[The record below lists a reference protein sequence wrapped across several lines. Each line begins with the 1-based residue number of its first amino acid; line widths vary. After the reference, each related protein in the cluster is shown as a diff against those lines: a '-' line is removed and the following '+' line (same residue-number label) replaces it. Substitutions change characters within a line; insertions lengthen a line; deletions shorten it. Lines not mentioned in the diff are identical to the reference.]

1 MQLIKKLGI
10 VQNKIKFKFYK
21 MLRFKY
27 LLLAV
32 FFCSCS
38 IFAHAQEKITLD
50 EAIEIALSES
60 NTVKIADM
68 TIEKTGYAKKG
79 AYSALYPNVSVSGNY
94 QRTLKKQV
102 MVMEMGGNSMSIE
115 VGTSNNVS
123 AGVTA
128 AMPLVNAQLWQSL
141 KLSALDVELAIEQAR
156 SSKISLVSQVKQS
169 FYAVLLAKEAYNVYK
184 EVYDN
189 AQKNFEDVE
198 KKYKVGKASE
208 FDYLRAKVNVN
219 NAEPEVFSAENA
231 VVLAIWQLKAIM
243 GIDLNTELDVEGA
256 LSDYVSEVVA
266 VVQETDSTSFENN
279 TNLLQ
284 LRLQDEMLTNTI
296 KMTKFQ
302 YIPTLSA
309 SFAYNYNAMG
319 NTFDM
324 SWNPY
329 SVVALSLNVPIF
341 SGFSKRN
348 SIREY
353 QKTQD
358 ILRLSIE
365 DTERNLNIAMGN
377 YIDKMN
383 TSVKRYTAAESTLEM
398 AQKSYNISE
407 KMYEVGK
414 ATLVEL
420 NDAQLALTQAQLTMS
435 QAIYQYMT
443 NKAAI
448 DELMG
453 VEYISE
459 KTNE

>member
-1 MQLIKKLGI
+1 M
-10 VQNKIKFKFYK
+10 FKFNH
-21 MLRFKY
+21 
-27 LLLAV
+27 LLLTIV
-32 FFCSCS
+32 FCACGMIS
-38 IFAHAQEKITLD
+38 HAQNKITLD

-60 NTVKIADM
+60 NTIKIAEM
-68 TIEKTGYAKKG
+68 TIEKTGYAQKG
-79 AYSALYPNVSVSGNY
+79 AYSALYPNISASGSY

-102 MVMEMGGNSMSIE
+102 MSMEFMGEEQSFP
-115 VGTSNNVS
+115 VGTNNNVS
-123 AGVTA
+123 AGLSA

-156 SSKISLVSQVKQS
+156 SSRISMVSQVKQA
-169 FYAVLLAKEAYNVYK
+169 FYAVLLAKEAYSVYK

-208 FDYLRAKVNVN
+208 FEYLRAKVNSN
-219 NAEPEVFSAENA
+219 KAEPEVYSAENA

-243 GIDLNTELDVEGA
+243 GVDLATEIDVIGA
-256 LSDYVSEVVA
+256 LSDYANEMTVSLA
-266 VVQETDSTSFENN
+266 SSETVSFENN

-284 LRLQDEMLTNTI
+284 LQLQDEMLSRTI
-296 KMTKFQ
+296 KMTKYQ

-309 SFAYNYNAMG
+309 SFSYNYMAMG

-324 SWNPY
+324 NWNPY
-329 SVVALSLNVPIF
+329 SVVALSLNIPIF
-341 SGFSKRN
+341 DGFAKHN
-348 SIREY
+348 NIRQY

-358 ILRLSIE
+358 ILRLNIE
-365 DTERNLNIAMGN
+365 DVERNLNIALEN
-377 YIDKMN
+377 YRDKMN
-383 TSVKRYTAAESTLEM
+383 TSVKRYTAAETTLEM

-407 KMYEVGK
+407 KMYELGK

-453 VEYISE
+453 VEYVRE
-459 KTNE
+459 TK

>member
-1 MQLIKKLGI
+1 ML
-10 VQNKIKFKFYK
+10 KFNH
-21 MLRFKY
+21 
-27 LLLAV
+27 LLFTIILCVSGMAL
-32 FFCSCS
+32 
-38 IFAHAQEKITLD
+38 HAQEKITLN

-60 NTVKIADM
+60 NTIKIADM

-79 AYSALYPNVSVSGNY
+79 AYAALYPNISANGSY

-102 MVMEMGGNSMSIE
+102 MAMEMAGQAMEIE
-115 VGTSNNVS
+115 VGMSNNVS

-156 SSKISLVSQVKQS
+156 SSRISMVSQVKQA
-169 FYAVLLAKEAYNVYK
+169 FYSVLLAKEAYNVYK

-189 AQKNFEDVE
+189 AQKNFEDIE
-198 KKYKVGKASE
+198 KKYNVGKASE
-208 FDYLRAKVNVN
+208 FEYLRAKVNVN
-219 NAEPEVFSAENA
+219 NAEPEVFSAENT
-231 VVLAIWQLKAIM
+231 VTLAIWQLKAIM
-243 GIDLNTELDVEGA
+243 GIDLSTELDVEGS
-256 LSDYVSEVVA
+256 LSDYSNEMVA
-266 VVQETDSTSFENN
+266 SIASSDNVSFENN

-284 LRLQDEMLTNTI
+284 LQLQDEMLSRTI

-309 SFAYNYNAMG
+309 QFSYNYMALG

-324 SWNPY
+324 NWNPY
-329 SVVALSLNVPIF
+329 SMVALSLNIPIF
-341 SGFSKRN
+341 DGFSKRN
-348 SIREY
+348 NIRQY

-358 ILRLSIE
+358 ILRLNIE
-365 DTERNLNIAMGN
+365 DVERNLNIALEN
-377 YIDKMN
+377 YRNEMN
-383 TSVKRYTAAESTLEM
+383 TSVKRYTAAEATLEM
-398 AQKSYNISE
+398 AQKSYDISQ

-420 NDAQLALTQAQLTMS
+420 NDAQLALTQAQLNMN
-435 QAIYQYMT
+435 QAIFQYMT

-453 VEYISE
+453 VEYVTE
-459 KTNE
+459 ENK

>member
-1 MQLIKKLGI
+1 MLKLK
-10 VQNKIKFKFYK
+10 Q
-21 MLRFKY
+21 
-27 LLLAV
+27 LLLLIALL
-32 FFCSCS
+32 SGS
-38 IFAHAQEKITLD
+38 IFLNAQEKITLD

-60 NTVKIADM
+60 NTIKIADM

-79 AYSALYPNVSVSGNY
+79 AYSALYPNISATGNY

-102 MVMEMGGNSMSIE
+102 MVMDMGMGEPLEIE
-115 VGTSNNVS
+115 VGTDNNVS
-123 AGVTA
+123 AGITA

-189 AQKNFEDVE
+189 AQKNFEDTE

-208 FDYLRAKVNVN
+208 FEYLRAKVNVN
-219 NAEPEVFSAENA
+219 NAEPEVFNAENS

-243 GIDLNTELDVEGA
+243 GIDLNTNIDIEGRLA
-256 LSDYVSEVVA
+256 DYEDEVLSSMLVS
-266 VVQETDSTSFENN
+266 DSISFENN

-284 LRLQDEMLTNTI
+284 LKLQDEMLSRTI
-296 KMTKFQ
+296 KMSKFQ

-309 SFAYNYNAMG
+309 QFAYNYNAMG

-324 SWNPY
+324 NWNPY
-329 SVVALSLNVPIF
+329 SVVALSLNIPIF
-341 SGFSKRN
+341 DGFSKRN
-348 SIREY
+348 NIRQY
-353 QKTQD
+353 KKTQD
-358 ILRLSIE
+358 ILRLNIE
-365 DTERNLNIAMGN
+365 DTERNLNIALEN
-377 YIDKMN
+377 YKNQMN
-383 TSVKRYTAAESTLEM
+383 TSVKRYTAAEATLEM
-398 AQKSYNISE
+398 AQKSYDISE
-407 KMYEVGK
+407 KMYELGK

-435 QAIYQYMT
+435 QAIYQFMI
-443 NKAAI
+443 NKASI

-453 VEYISE
+453 VEYVTE
-459 KTNE
+459 NKENNDDNQ

>member
-1 MQLIKKLGI
+1 MLKLK
-10 VQNKIKFKFYK
+10 Q
-21 MLRFKY
+21 
-27 LLLAV
+27 LLLLIALL
-32 FFCSCS
+32 SGS
-38 IFAHAQEKITLD
+38 IFLNAQEKITLD

-60 NTVKIADM
+60 NTIKIADM

-79 AYSALYPNVSVSGNY
+79 AYSALYPNISATGNY

-102 MVMEMGGNSMSIE
+102 MVMDMGMGEPLEIE
-115 VGTSNNVS
+115 VGTDNNVS
-123 AGVTA
+123 AGITA

-189 AQKNFEDVE
+189 AQKNFEDTE

-208 FDYLRAKVNVN
+208 FEYLRAKVNVN
-219 NAEPEVFSAENA
+219 NAEPEVFNAENS

-243 GIDLNTELDVEGA
+243 GIDLNTNIDIEGRLA
-256 LSDYVSEVVA
+256 DYEDEVLSSMLVS
-266 VVQETDSTSFENN
+266 DSISFENN

-284 LRLQDEMLTNTI
+284 LKLQDEMLSRTI
-296 KMTKFQ
+296 KMSKFQ

-309 SFAYNYNAMG
+309 QFAYNYNAMG

-324 SWNPY
+324 NWNPY
-329 SVVALSLNVPIF
+329 SVVALSLNIPIF
-341 SGFSKRN
+341 DGFSKHN
-348 SIREY
+348 NIRQY
-353 QKTQD
+353 KKTQD
-358 ILRLSIE
+358 ILRLNIE
-365 DTERNLNIAMGN
+365 DTERNLNIALEN
-377 YIDKMN
+377 YKNQMN
-383 TSVKRYTAAESTLEM
+383 TSVKRYTAAEATLEM
-398 AQKSYNISE
+398 AQKSYDISE
-407 KMYEVGK
+407 KMYELGK

-435 QAIYQYMT
+435 QAIYQFMI
-443 NKAAI
+443 NKASI

-453 VEYISE
+453 VEYVIE
-459 KTNE
+459 NKENNNDNQ

>member
-1 MQLIKKLGI
+1 ML
-10 VQNKIKFKFYK
+10 KFNH
-21 MLRFKY
+21 
-27 LLLAV
+27 LLLTII
-32 FFCSCS
+32 FCACG
-38 IFAHAQEKITLD
+38 IILQAQEKITLN

-60 NTVKIADM
+60 NTIKIADM

-79 AYSALYPNVSVSGNY
+79 AYSALYPNISASGSY

-102 MVMEMGGNSMSIE
+102 MAMEMGGQSMEIE
-115 VGTSNNVS
+115 VGKNNNVS

-156 SSKISLVSQVKQS
+156 SSRISMVSQVKQA

-189 AQKNFEDVE
+189 AQKNFEDIE
-198 KKYKVGKASE
+198 KKYNVGKASE
-208 FDYLRAKVNVN
+208 FEYLRAKVNVN
-219 NAEPEVFSAENA
+219 NSEPEVYSAENA

-243 GIDLNTELDVEGA
+243 GIDLATELDVEGA
-256 LSDYVSEVVA
+256 LSDYSNEMVPSLVN
-266 VVQETDSTSFENN
+266 DSVNFENN

-284 LRLQDEMLTNTI
+284 LRLQDEMLSRTI

-302 YIPTLSA
+302 YIPTLAAQFS
-309 SFAYNYNAMG
+309 YNYMAMG
-319 NTFDM
+319 DTFDM
-324 SWNPY
+324 IWNPY
-329 SVVALSLNVPIF
+329 SVVALSLNIPIF
-341 SGFSKRN
+341 DGFSKHN
-348 SIREY
+348 NIRQY
-353 QKTQD
+353 KKTQD
-358 ILRLSIE
+358 ILRLNME
-365 DTERNLNIAMGN
+365 DVERNLNIALEN
-377 YIDKMN
+377 YRDKMN
-383 TSVKRYTAAESTLEM
+383 TSVKRYTAAEATLEM

-453 VEYISE
+453 VEYVKE
-459 KTNE
+459 ENK

>member
-1 MQLIKKLGI
+1 M
-10 VQNKIKFKFYK
+10 FKFNH
-21 MLRFKY
+21 
-27 LLLAV
+27 LLLTIV
-32 FFCSCS
+32 FCACSMIS
-38 IFAHAQEKITLD
+38 HAQNKITLD

-60 NTVKIADM
+60 NSIKIAEM

-79 AYSALYPNVSVSGNY
+79 AYSALYPNISANGSY

-102 MVMEMGGNSMSIE
+102 MAMEMAGQAMEIE
-115 VGTSNNVS
+115 VGMSNNVS

-128 AMPLVNAQLWQSL
+128 AMPLINAQLWQSL

-156 SSKISLVSQVKQS
+156 SSRISMVSQVKQA
-169 FYAVLLAKEAYNVYK
+169 FYSVLLAKEAYNVYK
-184 EVYDN
+184 DVYDN

-208 FDYLRAKVNVN
+208 FEYLRAKVNVN
-219 NAEPEVFSAENA
+219 NAEPEVFSAENT
-231 VVLAIWQLKAIM
+231 VTLAIWQLKAIM
-243 GIDLNTELDVEGA
+243 GIDLATELDVEGS
-256 LSDYVSEVVA
+256 LSDYSNELVA
-266 VVQETDSTSFENN
+266 SLTNDTISFENN

-284 LRLQDEMLTNTI
+284 LKLQDEMLNRTI

-309 SFAYNYNAMG
+309 QFSYNYMALG

-324 SWNPY
+324 NWNPY
-329 SVVALSLNVPIF
+329 SMVALSLNIPIF
-341 SGFSKRN
+341 DGFLKRN
-348 SIREY
+348 NIRQY

-358 ILRLSIE
+358 ILRLNIE
-365 DTERNLNIAMGN
+365 DVERNLNIAMEN
-377 YIDKMN
+377 YRNEMN
-383 TSVKRYTAAESTLEM
+383 TSVKRYTAAETTLEM
-398 AQKSYNISE
+398 AQKSYDISQ

-435 QAIYQYMT
+435 QAIFQYMT

-448 DELMG
+448 EELMG
-453 VEYISE
+453 VEYVKE
-459 KTNE
+459 ENN

>member
-1 MQLIKKLGI
+1 M
-10 VQNKIKFKFYK
+10 FKTNH
-21 MLRFKY
+21 
-27 LLLAV
+27 LLLTILLCI
-32 FFCSCS
+32 CSFT
-38 IFAHAQEKITLD
+38 IHAQEKITLE

-60 NTVKIADM
+60 NTIKIADM

-79 AYSALYPNVSVSGNY
+79 AYSALYPNISATGNY

-102 MVMEMGGNSMSIE
+102 MAMEMAGQAMEIE
-115 VGTSNNVS
+115 VGMSNNVS

-198 KKYKVGKASE
+198 KKYNVGKASE
-208 FDYLRAKVNVN
+208 FEYLRAKVNVN
-219 NAEPEVFSAENA
+219 NAEPEVFNAESS
-231 VVLAIWQLKAIM
+231 VELAIWQLKAIM
-243 GIDLNTELDVEGA
+243 GIDLNTELDVEGELKDYTEELTVMTLA
-256 LSDYVSEVVA
+256 ASDTV
-266 VVQETDSTSFENN
+266 SFENN

-284 LRLQDEMLTNTI
+284 LRLQDEMLSRTI

-329 SVVALSLNVPIF
+329 SVVALSLNIPIF
-341 SGFSKRN
+341 DGFSKRN
-348 SIREY
+348 NIRQY
-353 QKTQD
+353 KKTQD
-358 ILRLSIE
+358 ILRLNIE
-365 DTERNLNIAMGN
+365 DTERNLNIALEN
-377 YIDKMN
+377 YRDQMN
-383 TSVKRYTAAESTLEM
+383 TSVKRFTAAEATLEM
-398 AQKSYNISE
+398 AQKSYDISE

-435 QAIYQYMT
+435 QAIYQFMI
-443 NKAAI
+443 NKASI
-448 DELMG
+448 EELMG
-453 VEYISE
+453 VEYITEE
-459 KTNE
+459 KQEVEKQ

>member
-1 MQLIKKLGI
+1 
-10 VQNKIKFKFYK
+10 
-21 MLRFKY
+21 MLKFKY
-27 LLLAV
+27 LLLAGI
-32 FFCSCS
+32 FCVSGLIS
-38 IFAHAQEKITLD
+38 HAQEKITLD

-60 NTVKIADM
+60 NTIKIADM

-79 AYSALYPNVSVSGNY
+79 AYSALYPNISAAGNY

-102 MVMEMGGNSMSIE
+102 MVMEMGGQSMSIE
-115 VGTSNNVS
+115 VGTDNNVS
-123 AGVTA
+123 AGITA
-128 AMPLVNAQLWQSL
+128 AMPLINAQLWQSL

-198 KKYKVGKASE
+198 KKYNVGKASE

-256 LSDYVSEVVA
+256 LSDYVNEVVA
-266 VVQETDSTSFENN
+266 VVQETDTISFENN

-348 SIREY
+348 SIRQY
-353 QKTQD
+353 QKSQD

-365 DTERNLNIAMGN
+365 DTERNLNIALGN

-435 QAIYQYMT
+435 QAIFQYMT

-459 KTNE
+459 K

>member
-1 MQLIKKLGI
+1 M
-10 VQNKIKFKFYK
+10 FKFNH
-21 MLRFKY
+21 
-27 LLLAV
+27 LLLTIV
-32 FFCSCS
+32 FCACGMIS
-38 IFAHAQEKITLD
+38 HAQNKITLD

-60 NTVKIADM
+60 NTIKIAEM
-68 TIEKTGYAKKG
+68 TIEKTGYAQKG
-79 AYSALYPNVSVSGNY
+79 AYSALYPNISASGSY

-102 MVMEMGGNSMSIE
+102 MSMEFMGEEQSFP
-115 VGTSNNVS
+115 VGTNNNVS
-123 AGVTA
+123 AGLSA

-156 SSKISLVSQVKQS
+156 SSRISMVSQVKQA
-169 FYAVLLAKEAYNVYK
+169 FYAVLLAKEAYSVYK

-198 KKYKVGKASE
+198 KKYNVGKASE
-208 FDYLRAKVNVN
+208 FEYLRAKVNAN
-219 NAEPEVFSAENA
+219 NSEPEVYSAENA

-243 GIDLNTELDVEGA
+243 GVDLSTEIDVIGA
-256 LSDYVSEVVA
+256 LSDYANEMTVSLA
-266 VVQETDSTSFENN
+266 SSETVSFENN

-284 LRLQDEMLTNTI
+284 LQLQDEMLSRTI
-296 KMTKFQ
+296 KMTKYQ

-309 SFAYNYNAMG
+309 SFSYNYMAMG

-324 SWNPY
+324 NWNPY
-329 SVVALSLNVPIF
+329 SVVALSLNIPIF
-341 SGFSKRN
+341 DGFAKHN
-348 SIREY
+348 NIRQY

-358 ILRLSIE
+358 ILRLNIE
-365 DTERNLNIAMGN
+365 DVERNLNIALEN
-377 YIDKMN
+377 YRDKMN
-383 TSVKRYTAAESTLEM
+383 TSVKRYTAAETTLEM

-407 KMYEVGK
+407 KMYELGK

-453 VEYISE
+453 VEYVSE
-459 KTNE
+459 TK

>member
-1 MQLIKKLGI
+1 
-10 VQNKIKFKFYK
+10 
-21 MLRFKY
+21 MLKNNY
-27 LLLAV
+27 LLLL
-32 FFCSCS
+32 
-38 IFAHAQEKITLD
+38 IFLFIGGTTIHAQEKITLD
-50 EAIEIALSES
+50 DAIKIALSES
-60 NTVKIADM
+60 NTIKIADM

-79 AYSALYPNVSVSGNY
+79 AYSALYPNISATGNY

-102 MVMEMGGNSMSIE
+102 MVMDMGMGDPLEIE

-123 AGVTA
+123 AGVSA

-156 SSKISLVSQVKQS
+156 SSKISLVSQVKQA

-184 EVYDN
+184 EVYGN

-198 KKYKVGKASE
+198 KKYNVGKASE
-208 FDYLRAKVNVN
+208 FEYLRAKVNVN
-219 NAEPEVFSAENA
+219 NSEPEVYSAENA

-243 GIDLNTELDVEGA
+243 GIDLNTDLDVEGA
-256 LSDYVSEVVA
+256 LSDYVNEVVA
-266 VVQETDSTSFENN
+266 VVQETDSISFENN

-348 SIREY
+348 SIRQY
-353 QKTQD
+353 QKSQD

-453 VEYISE
+453 VDYISE
-459 KTNE
+459 KQTSNN

>member
-1 MQLIKKLGI
+1 ML
-10 VQNKIKFKFYK
+10 KFKQ
-21 MLRFKY
+21 LS

-32 FFCSCS
+32 LFSGC
-38 IFAHAQEKITLD
+38 IIMHAQEKISLD
-50 EAIEIALSES
+50 EAIQIALSES
-60 NTVKIADM
+60 NTIKIADM

-79 AYSALYPNVSVSGNY
+79 AYSALYPNISASGNY

-102 MVMEMGGNSMSIE
+102 MVMEMGGQAMSIE
-115 VGTSNNVS
+115 VGTDNNVT
-123 AGVTA
+123 AGISA

-141 KLSALDVELAIEQAR
+141 KLSELDLELAIEQAR
-156 SSKISLVSQVKQS
+156 SSKISMVSQVKQA
-169 FYAVLLAKEAYNVYK
+169 FYAVLLAKEAYDVYK

-198 KKYKVGKASE
+198 KKYNVGKASE
-208 FDYLRAKVNVN
+208 FEFLRAKVNVN
-219 NAEPEVFSAENA
+219 NSEPEVFSAENA
-231 VVLAIWQLKAIM
+231 VILAIWQLKAIM
-243 GIDLNTELDVEGA
+243 GIDLETEIDVEGK
-256 LSDYVSEVVA
+256 LSDYADELLATALYNEGVN
-266 VVQETDSTSFENN
+266 FENN

-284 LRLQDEMLTNTI
+284 LRIQDEMLSKTI

-309 SFAYNYNAMG
+309 SFGYNYVAMG
-319 NTFDM
+319 NSFDM
-324 SWNPY
+324 NWNPY
-329 SVVALSLNVPIF
+329 SVVALNLNIPIF

-353 QKTQD
+353 QKSQD
-358 ILRLSIE
+358 IIRLSIE
-365 DTERNLNIAMGN
+365 DTERNLNIALEN
-377 YIDKMN
+377 YRDKMN
-383 TSVKRYTAAESTLEM
+383 TSVKRYSAAEATLAM
-398 AQKSYNISE
+398 AQKSYDISE

-435 QAIYQYMT
+435 QAIYQFMT

-453 VEYISE
+453 VEYVME
-459 KTNE
+459 NNNDNQ

>member
-1 MQLIKKLGI
+1 MLKLK
-10 VQNKIKFKFYK
+10 Q
-21 MLRFKY
+21 
-27 LLLAV
+27 LLLLIALL
-32 FFCSCS
+32 SGS
-38 IFAHAQEKITLD
+38 IFLNAQEKITLD

-60 NTVKIADM
+60 NTIKIADM

-79 AYSALYPNVSVSGNY
+79 AYSALYPNIRATGNY

-102 MVMEMGGNSMSIE
+102 MVMDMGMGEPLEIE
-115 VGTSNNVS
+115 VGTDNNVS
-123 AGVTA
+123 AGITA

-189 AQKNFEDVE
+189 AQKNFEDTE

-208 FDYLRAKVNVN
+208 FEYLRAKVNVN
-219 NAEPEVFSAENA
+219 NAEPEVFNAENS

-243 GIDLNTELDVEGA
+243 GIDLNTNIDIEGRLA
-256 LSDYVSEVVA
+256 DYEDEVLSSMLVS
-266 VVQETDSTSFENN
+266 DSISFENN

-284 LRLQDEMLTNTI
+284 LKLQDEMLSRTI
-296 KMTKFQ
+296 KMSKFQ

-309 SFAYNYNAMG
+309 QFAYNYNAMG

-324 SWNPY
+324 NWNPY
-329 SVVALSLNVPIF
+329 SVVALSLNIPIF
-341 SGFSKRN
+341 DGFSKHN
-348 SIREY
+348 NIRQY
-353 QKTQD
+353 KKTQD
-358 ILRLSIE
+358 ILRLNIE
-365 DTERNLNIAMGN
+365 DTERNLNIALEN
-377 YIDKMN
+377 YKNQMN
-383 TSVKRYTAAESTLEM
+383 TSVKRYTAAEATLEM
-398 AQKSYNISE
+398 AQKSYDISE
-407 KMYEVGK
+407 KMYELGK

-435 QAIYQYMT
+435 QAIYQFMI
-443 NKAAI
+443 NKASI

-453 VEYISE
+453 VEYVIE
-459 KTNE
+459 NKENNNDNQ

>member
-1 MQLIKKLGI
+1 ML
-10 VQNKIKFKFYK
+10 KFKQ
-21 MLRFKY
+21 LV
-27 LLLAV
+27 LLSVLL
-32 FFCSCS
+32 SGS
-38 IFAHAQEKITLD
+38 IFLNAQEKITLD

-60 NTVKIADM
+60 NTIKIADM

-79 AYSALYPNVSVSGNY
+79 AYSALYPNISATGNY

-102 MVMEMGGNSMSIE
+102 MVMEMGGQAMSIE
-115 VGTSNNVS
+115 VGTSNNVT

-141 KLSALDVELAIEQAR
+141 KLSAIDVELAIEQAR

-169 FYAVLLAKEAYNVYK
+169 FYAVLLAKEAYKVYK
-184 EVYDN
+184 DVYDN
-189 AQKNFEDVE
+189 AQKNFEDIE
-198 KKYKVGKASE
+198 KKYSVGKASE
-208 FDYLRAKVNVN
+208 FEYLRAKVNVN

-243 GIDLNTELDVEGA
+243 GIDLATELDIEGQ
-256 LSDYVSEVVA
+256 LSDYTEELLASA
-266 VVQETDSTSFENN
+266 LNTTDTVSFENN

-284 LRLQDEMLTNTI
+284 LRLQDKMLSHTI

-309 SFAYNYNAMG
+309 QFAYNYNAMG

-324 SWNPY
+324 NWNPY
-329 SVVALSLNVPIF
+329 SVVALSLNIPIF
-341 SGFSKRN
+341 DGFSKRN
-348 SIREY
+348 NIRQY
-353 QKTQD
+353 KKTQD
-358 ILRLSIE
+358 ILRLNIE
-365 DTERNLNIAMGN
+365 DTERNLNIALEN
-377 YIDKMN
+377 YRDKMN
-383 TSVKRYTAAESTLEM
+383 TSVKRFTAAEATLEM

-407 KMYEVGK
+407 KMYELGK

-435 QAIYQYMT
+435 QAIYQFMT

-453 VEYISE
+453 VEYIIEEENNSD
-459 KTNE
+459 NQ

>member
-1 MQLIKKLGI
+1 ML
-10 VQNKIKFKFYK
+10 KFKQ
-21 MLRFKY
+21 LL

-32 FFCSCS
+32 LFSGC
-38 IFAHAQEKITLD
+38 IIMHAQEKISLD
-50 EAIEIALSES
+50 EAIQIALSES
-60 NTVKIADM
+60 NTIKIADM

-79 AYSALYPNVSVSGNY
+79 AYSALYPNISASGNY

-102 MVMEMGGNSMSIE
+102 MVMEMGGQAMSIE
-115 VGTSNNVS
+115 VGTDNNVT
-123 AGVTA
+123 AGISA

-141 KLSALDVELAIEQAR
+141 KLSELDLELAIEQAR
-156 SSKISLVSQVKQS
+156 SSKISMVSQVKQA
-169 FYAVLLAKEAYNVYK
+169 FYAVLLAKEAYDVYK

-198 KKYKVGKASE
+198 KKYNVGKASE
-208 FDYLRAKVNVN
+208 FEFLRAKVNVN
-219 NAEPEVFSAENA
+219 NSEPEVFSAENA
-231 VVLAIWQLKAIM
+231 VILAIWQLKAIM
-243 GIDLNTELDVEGA
+243 GIDLETEIDVEGK
-256 LSDYVSEVVA
+256 LSDYADELLATALYNEGVN
-266 VVQETDSTSFENN
+266 FENN

-284 LRLQDEMLTNTI
+284 LRIQDEMLSKTI

-309 SFAYNYNAMG
+309 SFGYNYVAMG
-319 NTFDM
+319 NSFDM
-324 SWNPY
+324 NWNPY
-329 SVVALSLNVPIF
+329 SVVALNLNIPIF

-353 QKTQD
+353 QKSQD
-358 ILRLSIE
+358 IIRLSIE
-365 DTERNLNIAMGN
+365 DTERNLNIALEN
-377 YIDKMN
+377 YRDKMN
-383 TSVKRYTAAESTLEM
+383 TSVKRYSAAEATLAM
-398 AQKSYNISE
+398 AQKSYDISE

-435 QAIYQYMT
+435 QAIYQFMT

-453 VEYISE
+453 VEYVME
-459 KTNE
+459 NNNDNQ

>member
-1 MQLIKKLGI
+1 ML
-10 VQNKIKFKFYK
+10 KFKQ
-21 MLRFKY
+21 LS

-32 FFCSCS
+32 LFSGC
-38 IFAHAQEKITLD
+38 IIMHAQEKISLD
-50 EAIEIALSES
+50 EAIQIALSES
-60 NTVKIADM
+60 NTIKIADM

-79 AYSALYPNVSVSGNY
+79 AYSALYPNISASGNY

-102 MVMEMGGNSMSIE
+102 MVMEMGGQAMSIE
-115 VGTSNNVS
+115 VGTDNNVT
-123 AGVTA
+123 AGISA

-141 KLSALDVELAIEQAR
+141 KLSELDLELAIEQAR
-156 SSKISLVSQVKQS
+156 SSKISMVSQVKQA
-169 FYAVLLAKEAYNVYK
+169 FYAVLLAKEAYDVYK

-189 AQKNFEDVE
+189 AQRNFEDVE

-208 FDYLRAKVNVN
+208 FEFLRAKVNVN
-219 NAEPEVFSAENA
+219 NSEPEVFSAENA
-231 VVLAIWQLKAIM
+231 VILAIWQLKAIM
-243 GIDLNTELDVEGA
+243 GIDLETEIDVEGK
-256 LSDYVSEVVA
+256 LSDYADELLATALYNEGVN
-266 VVQETDSTSFENN
+266 FENN

-284 LRLQDEMLTNTI
+284 LRIQDEMLSKTI

-309 SFAYNYNAMG
+309 SFGYNYVAMG
-319 NTFDM
+319 NSFDM
-324 SWNPY
+324 NWNPY
-329 SVVALSLNVPIF
+329 SVVALNLNIPIF

-353 QKTQD
+353 QKSQD
-358 ILRLSIE
+358 IIRLSIE
-365 DTERNLNIAMGN
+365 DTERNLNIALEN
-377 YIDKMN
+377 YRDKMN
-383 TSVKRYTAAESTLEM
+383 TSVKRYSAAEATLAM
-398 AQKSYNISE
+398 AQKSYDISE

-435 QAIYQYMT
+435 QAIYQFMT

-453 VEYISE
+453 VEYVME
-459 KTNE
+459 NNNDNQ

>member
-1 MQLIKKLGI
+1 ML
-10 VQNKIKFKFYK
+10 KFNH
-21 MLRFKY
+21 
-27 LLLAV
+27 LLLTIV
-32 FFCSCS
+32 FCVCGMIS
-38 IFAHAQEKITLD
+38 HAQNKITLD

-60 NTVKIADM
+60 NTIKIAEM
-68 TIEKTGYAKKG
+68 TIEKTGYAQKG
-79 AYSALYPNVSVSGNY
+79 AYSALYPNISASGSY

-102 MVMEMGGNSMSIE
+102 MSMEFMGEEQSFP
-115 VGTSNNVS
+115 VGTNNNVS
-123 AGVTA
+123 AGLSA

-156 SSKISLVSQVKQS
+156 SSRISMVSQVKQA

-208 FDYLRAKVNVN
+208 FEYLRAKVNAN
-219 NAEPEVFSAENA
+219 NAEPEVYSAENA

-243 GIDLNTELDVEGA
+243 GVDLATEIDVIGA
-256 LSDYVSEVVA
+256 LSDYANEMTVSLA
-266 VVQETDSTSFENN
+266 SSETVSFENN

-284 LRLQDEMLTNTI
+284 LQLQDEMLSRTI
-296 KMTKFQ
+296 KMTKYQ

-309 SFAYNYNAMG
+309 SFSYNYMAMG

-324 SWNPY
+324 NWNPY
-329 SVVALSLNVPIF
+329 SIVALSLNIPIF
-341 SGFSKRN
+341 DGFAKHN
-348 SIREY
+348 NIRQY

-358 ILRLSIE
+358 ILRLNIE
-365 DTERNLNIAMGN
+365 DVERNLNIALEN
-377 YIDKMN
+377 YRDKMN
-383 TSVKRYTAAESTLEM
+383 TSVKRYTAAETTLEM

-407 KMYEVGK
+407 KMYELGK

-453 VEYISE
+453 VEYVRE
-459 KTNE
+459 TK

>member
-1 MQLIKKLGI
+1 M
-10 VQNKIKFKFYK
+10 FKFNH
-21 MLRFKY
+21 
-27 LLLAV
+27 LLLTIV
-32 FFCSCS
+32 FCACGMIS
-38 IFAHAQEKITLD
+38 HAQNKITLD

-60 NTVKIADM
+60 NTIKIAEM
-68 TIEKTGYAKKG
+68 TIEKTGYAQKG
-79 AYSALYPNVSVSGNY
+79 AYSALYPNISASGSY

-102 MVMEMGGNSMSIE
+102 MSMEFMGEEQSFP
-115 VGTSNNVS
+115 VGTNNNVS
-123 AGVTA
+123 AGLSA

-156 SSKISLVSQVKQS
+156 SSKISMVSQVKQA
-169 FYAVLLAKEAYNVYK
+169 FYAVLLAKEAYSVYK

-198 KKYKVGKASE
+198 KKYNVGKASE
-208 FDYLRAKVNVN
+208 FEYLRAKVNAN
-219 NAEPEVFSAENA
+219 NAEPEVYSAENA

-243 GIDLNTELDVEGA
+243 GVDLSTEIDVIGA
-256 LSDYVSEVVA
+256 LSDYANEMTVSLA
-266 VVQETDSTSFENN
+266 SSETVSFENN

-284 LRLQDEMLTNTI
+284 LQLQDEMLSRTI
-296 KMTKFQ
+296 KMTKYQ

-309 SFAYNYNAMG
+309 SFSYNYMAMG

-324 SWNPY
+324 NWNPY
-329 SVVALSLNVPIF
+329 SVVALSLNIPIF
-341 SGFSKRN
+341 DGFAKHN
-348 SIREY
+348 NIRQY

-358 ILRLSIE
+358 ILRLNIE
-365 DTERNLNIAMGN
+365 DVERNLNIALEN
-377 YIDKMN
+377 YRDKMN
-383 TSVKRYTAAESTLEM
+383 TSVKRYTAAETTLEM

-407 KMYEVGK
+407 KMYELGK

-453 VEYISE
+453 VEYVR
-459 KTNE
+459 

>member
-1 MQLIKKLGI
+1 
-10 VQNKIKFKFYK
+10 
-21 MLRFKY
+21 MLKFKY
-27 LLLAV
+27 LLLAGV
-32 FFCSCS
+32 LSFCGFIS
-38 IFAHAQEKITLD
+38 HAQEKITLD

-60 NTVKIADM
+60 NTIKIADM

-79 AYSALYPNVSVSGNY
+79 AYSALYPNISASGNY

-102 MVMEMGGNSMSIE
+102 MVMDMGMGDPLEIE

-123 AGVTA
+123 AGVSA

-141 KLSALDVELAIEQAR
+141 KLSALDVELAVEQAR

-169 FYAVLLAKEAYNVYK
+169 FYAVLLAKESYDVYK

-219 NAEPEVFSAENA
+219 NAEPEVYSAENA

-256 LSDYVSEVVA
+256 LSDYVNEVVA
-266 VVQETDSTSFENN
+266 VVQETDSISFENN

-341 SGFSKRN
+341 NGFSKRN
-348 SIREY
+348 SIRQY
-353 QKTQD
+353 QKSQD

-435 QAIYQYMT
+435 QAIFQYMT

-453 VEYISE
+453 VEYIPE
-459 KTNE
+459 KTNK

>member
-1 MQLIKKLGI
+1 M
-10 VQNKIKFKFYK
+10 FKNN
-21 MLRFKY
+21 R
-27 LLLAV
+27 LLLAII
-32 FFCSCS
+32 FCVGGVVLS
-38 IFAHAQEKITLD
+38 AQQKITLD
-50 EAIEIALSES
+50 EAINIALSES
-60 NTVKIADM
+60 NTIKIADM

-79 AYSALYPNVSVSGNY
+79 AYSALYPNISATGNY

-102 MVMEMGGNSMSIE
+102 MVMDMGMGDPLEIE

-141 KLSALDVELAIEQAR
+141 KLSALDVELAVEQAR

-169 FYAVLLAKEAYNVYK
+169 FYAVLLAKEAYEVYK

-189 AQKNFEDVE
+189 AQKNFEDIE
-198 KKYKVGKASE
+198 KKYNVGKASE
-208 FDYLRAKVNVN
+208 FEYLRAKVNVN
-219 NAEPEVFSAENA
+219 NAEPEVYSAENA
-231 VVLAIWQLKAIM
+231 IVLAIWQLKAIM
-243 GIDLNTELDVEGA
+243 GIDLATELDVEGK
-256 LSDYVSEVVA
+256 LSDY
-266 VVQETDSTSFENN
+266 TDELIASTLNANDTVSFENN

-284 LRLQDEMLTNTI
+284 LRLQDEMLSRTI

-329 SVVALSLNVPIF
+329 SVVALSLNIPIF
-341 SGFSKRN
+341 DGFSKRN
-348 SIREY
+348 NIRQY
-353 QKTQD
+353 KKTQD
-358 ILRLSIE
+358 ILRLNIE
-365 DTERNLNIAMGN
+365 DTERNLNIALEN
-377 YIDKMN
+377 YRDKMN
-383 TSVKRYTAAESTLEM
+383 TSVKRYTAAEATLEM

-407 KMYEVGK
+407 KMYELGK

-443 NKAAI
+443 NRAAI

-453 VEYISE
+453 VEYITEENNSD
-459 KTNE
+459 NQ

>member
-1 MQLIKKLGI
+1 M
-10 VQNKIKFKFYK
+10 FKFNH
-21 MLRFKY
+21 
-27 LLLAV
+27 LLLTIV
-32 FFCSCS
+32 FCACGMIS
-38 IFAHAQEKITLD
+38 HAQNKITLD

-60 NTVKIADM
+60 NTIKIAEM
-68 TIEKTGYAKKG
+68 TIEKTGYAQKG
-79 AYSALYPNVSVSGNY
+79 AYSALYPNISASGSY

-102 MVMEMGGNSMSIE
+102 MSMEFMGEEQSFP
-115 VGTSNNVS
+115 VGTNNNVS
-123 AGVTA
+123 AGLSA

-156 SSKISLVSQVKQS
+156 SSRISMVSQVKQA
-169 FYAVLLAKEAYNVYK
+169 FYAVLLAKEAYSVYK

-208 FDYLRAKVNVN
+208 FEYLRAKVNAN
-219 NAEPEVFSAENA
+219 NAEPEVYSAENA

-243 GIDLNTELDVEGA
+243 GVDLATEIDVIGA
-256 LSDYVSEVVA
+256 LSDYANEMTVSLA
-266 VVQETDSTSFENN
+266 SSETVSFENN

-284 LRLQDEMLTNTI
+284 LQLQDEMLSRTI
-296 KMTKFQ
+296 KMTKYQ

-309 SFAYNYNAMG
+309 SFSYNYMAMG

-324 SWNPY
+324 NWNPY
-329 SVVALSLNVPIF
+329 SVVALSLNIPIF
-341 SGFSKRN
+341 DGFAKHN
-348 SIREY
+348 NIRQY

-358 ILRLSIE
+358 ILRLNIE
-365 DTERNLNIAMGN
+365 DVERNLNIALEN
-377 YIDKMN
+377 YRDKMN
-383 TSVKRYTAAESTLEM
+383 TSVKRYTAAETTLEM

-407 KMYEVGK
+407 KMYELGK

-453 VEYISE
+453 VEYVRE
-459 KTNE
+459 TK

>member
-1 MQLIKKLGI
+1 ML
-10 VQNKIKFKFYK
+10 KFKQ
-21 MLRFKY
+21 LV
-27 LLLAV
+27 LLSVLLSGSV
-32 FFCSCS
+32 FLN
-38 IFAHAQEKITLD
+38 AQEKITLD

-60 NTVKIADM
+60 NTIKIADM

-79 AYSALYPNVSVSGNY
+79 AYSALYPNISATGNY

-102 MVMEMGGNSMSIE
+102 MVMEMGGQAMSIE
-115 VGTSNNVS
+115 VGTSNNVT

-141 KLSALDVELAIEQAR
+141 KLSAIDVELAIEQAR

-169 FYAVLLAKEAYNVYK
+169 FYAVLLAKEAYKVYK
-184 EVYDN
+184 DVYDN
-189 AQKNFEDVE
+189 AQKNFEDIE
-198 KKYKVGKASE
+198 KKYSVGKASE
-208 FDYLRAKVNVN
+208 FEYLRAKVNVN

-243 GIDLNTELDVEGA
+243 GIDLATELDIEGQ
-256 LSDYVSEVVA
+256 LSDYTEELLASA
-266 VVQETDSTSFENN
+266 LNTTDTVSFENN

-284 LRLQDEMLTNTI
+284 LRLQDKMLSHTI

-309 SFAYNYNAMG
+309 QFAYNYNAMG

-324 SWNPY
+324 NWNPY
-329 SVVALSLNVPIF
+329 SVVALSLNIPIF
-341 SGFSKRN
+341 DGFSKRN
-348 SIREY
+348 NIRQY
-353 QKTQD
+353 KKTQD
-358 ILRLSIE
+358 ILRLNIE
-365 DTERNLNIAMGN
+365 DTERNLNIALEN
-377 YIDKMN
+377 YRDKMN
-383 TSVKRYTAAESTLEM
+383 TSVKRFTAAEATLEM

-407 KMYEVGK
+407 KMYELGK

-435 QAIYQYMT
+435 QAIYQFMT

-453 VEYISE
+453 VEYIIEEENNSD
-459 KTNE
+459 NQ

>member
-1 MQLIKKLGI
+1 M
-10 VQNKIKFKFYK
+10 FKFNH
-21 MLRFKY
+21 
-27 LLLAV
+27 LLLTIV
-32 FFCSCS
+32 FCACGMIS
-38 IFAHAQEKITLD
+38 HAQNKITLD

-60 NTVKIADM
+60 NSIKIAEM

-79 AYSALYPNVSVSGNY
+79 AYSALYPNISANGSY

-102 MVMEMGGNSMSIE
+102 MAMEMAGQAMEIE
-115 VGTSNNVS
+115 VGMSNNVS
-123 AGVTA
+123 AGITA

-156 SSKISLVSQVKQS
+156 SSRISMVSQVKQA
-169 FYAVLLAKEAYNVYK
+169 FYSVLLAKEAYNVYK
-184 EVYDN
+184 DVYDN

-208 FDYLRAKVNVN
+208 FEYLRAKVNVN
-219 NAEPEVFSAENA
+219 NAEPEVFSAENT
-231 VVLAIWQLKAIM
+231 VTLAIWQLKAIM
-243 GIDLNTELDVEGA
+243 GIDLATELDVEGS
-256 LSDYVSEVVA
+256 LSDYSNELVA
-266 VVQETDSTSFENN
+266 SLTNDTISFENN

-284 LRLQDEMLTNTI
+284 LKLQDEMLNRTI

-309 SFAYNYNAMG
+309 QFSYNYMALG

-324 SWNPY
+324 NWNPY
-329 SVVALSLNVPIF
+329 SMVALSLNIPIF
-341 SGFSKRN
+341 DGFLKRN
-348 SIREY
+348 NIRQY

-358 ILRLSIE
+358 ILRLNIE
-365 DTERNLNIAMGN
+365 DVERNLNIAMEN
-377 YIDKMN
+377 YRNEMN
-383 TSVKRYTAAESTLEM
+383 TSVKRYTAAETTLEM
-398 AQKSYNISE
+398 AQKSYDISQ

-435 QAIYQYMT
+435 QAIFQYMT

-448 DELMG
+448 EELMG
-453 VEYISE
+453 VEYVKE
-459 KTNE
+459 ENN

>member
-1 MQLIKKLGI
+1 
-10 VQNKIKFKFYK
+10 
-21 MLRFKY
+21 MLRFKK
-27 LLLAV
+27 LLLLITICFGGV
-32 FFCSCS
+32 SL
-38 IFAHAQEKITLD
+38 HAQEKITLN

-60 NTVKIADM
+60 NTIKIADM

-79 AYSALYPNVSVSGNY
+79 AYSALYPNISLSGNY

-102 MVMEMGGNSMSIE
+102 MAMEMNGVPMEFE
-115 VGTSNNVS
+115 VGMNNNVT
-123 AGVTA
+123 AGLSA

-156 SSKISLVSQVKQS
+156 SSRISMVSQVKQA

-189 AQKNFEDVE
+189 AQRNFEDVE
-198 KKYKVGKASE
+198 RKYNVGKASE
-208 FDYLRAKVNVN
+208 FEYLRAKVNVN

-243 GIDLNTELDVEGA
+243 GIDLNAELDVEGA
-256 LSDYVSEVVA
+256 LADYTSEITAESIIANDTV
-266 VVQETDSTSFENN
+266 SFENN

-284 LRLQDEMLTNTI
+284 LKLQDEMLSRTI
-296 KMTKFQ
+296 KMTKYQ

-309 SFAYNYNAMG
+309 SFAYNYIAMG

-329 SVVALSLNVPIF
+329 SVVALSLNIPIF
-341 SGFSKRN
+341 DGFLKHN
-348 SIREY
+348 NIRQY
-353 QKTQD
+353 KKTQD
-358 ILRLSIE
+358 ILRLNME
-365 DTERNLNIAMGN
+365 DVERNLNIALEN
-377 YIDKMN
+377 YKDKMN
-383 TSVKRYTAAESTLEM
+383 TSVKRYTAAEATLEM

-453 VEYISE
+453 VEYVKE
-459 KTNE
+459 ENK

>member
-1 MQLIKKLGI
+1 MLKLR
-10 VQNKIKFKFYK
+10 Q
-21 MLRFKY
+21 
-27 LLLAV
+27 LLLLIALL
-32 FFCSCS
+32 SGS
-38 IFAHAQEKITLD
+38 IFLNAQEKITLD

-60 NTVKIADM
+60 NTIKIADM

-79 AYSALYPNVSVSGNY
+79 AYSALYPNISATGNY

-102 MVMEMGGNSMSIE
+102 MVMDMGMGEPLEIE
-115 VGTSNNVS
+115 VGTDNNVS
-123 AGVTA
+123 AGITA

-189 AQKNFEDVE
+189 AQKNFEDTE

-208 FDYLRAKVNVN
+208 FEYLRAKVNVN
-219 NAEPEVFSAENA
+219 NAEPEVFNAENS

-243 GIDLNTELDVEGA
+243 GIDLNTNIDIEGRLA
-256 LSDYVSEVVA
+256 DYEDEVLSSMLVS
-266 VVQETDSTSFENN
+266 DSISFENN

-284 LRLQDEMLTNTI
+284 LKLQDEMLSRTI
-296 KMTKFQ
+296 KMSKFQ

-309 SFAYNYNAMG
+309 QFAYNYNAMG

-324 SWNPY
+324 NWNPY
-329 SVVALSLNVPIF
+329 SVVALSLNIPIF
-341 SGFSKRN
+341 DGFSKRN
-348 SIREY
+348 NIRQY
-353 QKTQD
+353 KKTQD
-358 ILRLSIE
+358 ILRLNIE
-365 DTERNLNIAMGN
+365 DTERNLNIALEN
-377 YIDKMN
+377 YKNQMN
-383 TSVKRYTAAESTLEM
+383 TSVKRYTAAEATLEM
-398 AQKSYNISE
+398 AQKSYDISE
-407 KMYEVGK
+407 KMYELGK

-435 QAIYQYMT
+435 QAIYQFMI
-443 NKAAI
+443 NKASI

-453 VEYISE
+453 VEYVIE
-459 KTNE
+459 NKENNNDNQ

>member
-1 MQLIKKLGI
+1 ML
-10 VQNKIKFKFYK
+10 KFNH
-21 MLRFKY
+21 
-27 LLLAV
+27 LLLTIV
-32 FFCSCS
+32 FCACSMIS
-38 IFAHAQEKITLD
+38 HAQNKITLD

-60 NTVKIADM
+60 NSIKIAEM

-79 AYSALYPNVSVSGNY
+79 AYSALYPNISANGSY

-102 MVMEMGGNSMSIE
+102 MAMEMAGQAMEIE
-115 VGTSNNVS
+115 VGMSNNVS

-128 AMPLVNAQLWQSL
+128 AMPLINAQLWQSL

-156 SSKISLVSQVKQS
+156 SSRISMVSQVKQA
-169 FYAVLLAKEAYNVYK
+169 FYSVLLAKEAYNVYK
-184 EVYDN
+184 DVYDN

-208 FDYLRAKVNVN
+208 FEYLRAKVNVN
-219 NAEPEVFSAENA
+219 NAEPEVFSAENT
-231 VVLAIWQLKAIM
+231 VTLAIWQLKAIM
-243 GIDLNTELDVEGA
+243 GIDLATELDVEGS
-256 LSDYVSEVVA
+256 LSDYSNELVA
-266 VVQETDSTSFENN
+266 SLTNDTISFENN

-284 LRLQDEMLTNTI
+284 LKLQDEMLNRTI

-309 SFAYNYNAMG
+309 QFSYNYMALG

-324 SWNPY
+324 NWNPY
-329 SVVALSLNVPIF
+329 SMVALSLNIPIF
-341 SGFSKRN
+341 DGFLKRN
-348 SIREY
+348 NIRQY

-358 ILRLSIE
+358 ILRLNIE
-365 DTERNLNIAMGN
+365 DVERNLNIAMEN
-377 YIDKMN
+377 YRNEMN
-383 TSVKRYTAAESTLEM
+383 TSVKRYTAAETTLEM
-398 AQKSYNISE
+398 AQKSYDISQ

-435 QAIYQYMT
+435 QAIFQYMT

-448 DELMG
+448 EELMG
-453 VEYISE
+453 VDYVKEE
-459 KTNE
+459 KN